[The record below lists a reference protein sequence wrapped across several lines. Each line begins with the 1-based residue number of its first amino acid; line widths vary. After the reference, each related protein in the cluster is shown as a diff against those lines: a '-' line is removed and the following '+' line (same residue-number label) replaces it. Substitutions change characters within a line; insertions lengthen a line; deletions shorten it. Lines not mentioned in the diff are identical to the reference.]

1 MNIIMVA
8 IVIAIMEIIEIQ
20 MLNDEKCNKISL
32 SSGRQFFIKLSTIC
46 ANIECLPA
54 DPSEDNKRERE
65 VEDLRKRLSVMIY
78 SCRRMKRLKLYM
90 RTWGCTQIF
99 NLNFIFSEVCQP
111 LFF

>member
-1 MNIIMVA
+1 
-8 IVIAIMEIIEIQ
+8 

-65 VEDLRKRLSVMIY
+65 R
-78 SCRRMKRLKLYM
+78 
-90 RTWGCTQIF
+90 G
-99 NLNFIFSEVCQP
+99 
-111 LFF
+111 

>member
-1 MNIIMVA
+1 
-8 IVIAIMEIIEIQ
+8 

-65 VEDLRKRLSVMIY
+65 RE
-78 SCRRMKRLKLYM
+78 RLKIYEEIISDDLLM
-90 RTWGCTQIF
+90 
-99 NLNFIFSEVCQP
+99 SKDEKVK
-111 LFF
+111 